1 MFRQRFYSP
10 AVSDTSFEFE
20 NSLEKALEFWE
31 TALIEK
37 GHRTNYPRHIDLIAL
52 PDPAKPGL
60 WANEYSGRIA
70 KAKEA
75 VSKYDIIKKKIEKSE
90 RLALRNTYSLAL
102 MHEINELQIYPAQ
115 LLLLLEKYD
124 KTPEARKPMV
134 REEIKKHVD
143 DFNLLRQRYENVFTQ
158 TRILRNP
165 DGYLLDENQHQHLAN
180 ANSSDWMYVYELA
193 MNEKIGY
200 WLPVKLPVK

>member
-1 MFRQRFYSP
+1 
-10 AVSDTSFEFE
+10 
-20 NSLEKALEFWE
+20 
-31 TALIEK
+31 
-37 GHRTNYPRHIDLIAL
+37 
-52 PDPAKPGL
+52 
-60 WANEYSGRIA
+60 
-70 KAKEA
+70 
-75 VSKYDIIKKKIEKSE
+75 
-90 RLALRNTYSLAL
+90 
-102 MHEINELQIYPAQ
+102 
-115 LLLLLEKYD
+115 
-124 KTPEARKPMV
+124 MV
-134 REEIKKHVD
+134 REQIKKHVD